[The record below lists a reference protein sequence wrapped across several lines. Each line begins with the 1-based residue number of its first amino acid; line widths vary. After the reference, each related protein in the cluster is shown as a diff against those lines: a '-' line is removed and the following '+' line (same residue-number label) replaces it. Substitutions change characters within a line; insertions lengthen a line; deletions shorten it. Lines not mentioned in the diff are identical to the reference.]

1 MTATNVSR
9 RAASPTG
16 EPVQP
21 DLHVLEPDAK
31 AAQRR
36 RRTDNL
42 IIAGVLVL
50 LSVFMIGMMRYVLSP
65 AVKTVTNATTGSS
78 GAGGP

>member
-1 MTATNVSR
+1 MTPTNASR
-9 RAASPTG
+9 RPASPNG

-21 DLHVLEPDAK
+21 DLQVLEADPK
-31 AAQRR
+31 SVQRR
-36 RRTDNL
+36 RTTDNL
-42 IIAGVLVL
+42 LIAGVLVL
-50 LSVFMIGMMRYVLSP
+50 LSVFMVGMMRYVLSP